1 MTDEVKALQREM
13 AKLVEKNR
21 KLEALNNDLLEE
33 YFYLSRKLNQIEREA
48 DKKYPLLK
56 EVQP

>member
-13 AKLVEKNR
+13 AKLVEKNK
-21 KLEALNNDLLEE
+21 KLEALNNAMLEE

-48 DKKYPLLK
+48 GKKYPLLK

>member
-13 AKLVEKNR
+13 AKLVEKNK
-21 KLEALNNDLLEE
+21 KLEALNNAMLEE
-33 YFYLSRKLNQIEREA
+33 YFYLSRKLNQIERES

>member
-13 AKLVEKNR
+13 AKLVEKNK
-21 KLEALNNDLLEE
+21 KLEALNNAMLEE